1 MGRVLA
7 LDYGTVRIGVA
18 VSDPLRIT
26 AQPLDV
32 VFVGDLDARLPDLVQ
47 DVDEIIVGLPT
58 SLDGTEGPSAVA
70 AREFA
75 RRVEQL
81 TGIAVRMIDERF
93 TTSDAQRALLEG
105 GVRRKRRKDVV
116 DKVAAALLLEGYL
129 GTGT

>member
-1 MGRVLA
+1 
-7 LDYGTVRIGVA
+7 
-18 VSDPLRIT
+18 
-26 AQPLDV
+26 
-32 VFVGDLDARLPDLVQ
+32 
-47 DVDEIIVGLPT
+47 
-58 SLDGTEGPSAVA
+58 
-70 AREFA
+70 
-75 RRVEQL
+75 VEQL